1 MKAYLNNIL
10 LDWVKVGA
18 KSQNSSVTTHNI
30 DDNSADS
37 IASHVSNDF
46 MTFSIQAN
54 LQGDDRETRLEKLKE
69 IRKKKQLAVFSYD
82 ELIDKLVITNIS
94 DEKIGINTIQ
104 VDISFTQIQ
113 FATVKREEKPQP
125 ELKTTVAKKKNTGKQ
140 GTTPKKV
147 TKKTVTKKT
156 VTKKRIGGQL
166 SN

>member
-18 KSQNSSVTTHNI
+18 KSQSSSVTTHNI

-113 FATVKREEKPQP
+113 YATLKRETVPTTSK
-125 ELKTTVAKKKNTGKQ
+125 KTTVTPKKKTGKQ
-140 GTTPKKV
+140 GTTKKKVVKSTVKSPKK
-147 TKKTVTKKT
+147 T
-156 VTKKRIGGQL
+156 IGGNV